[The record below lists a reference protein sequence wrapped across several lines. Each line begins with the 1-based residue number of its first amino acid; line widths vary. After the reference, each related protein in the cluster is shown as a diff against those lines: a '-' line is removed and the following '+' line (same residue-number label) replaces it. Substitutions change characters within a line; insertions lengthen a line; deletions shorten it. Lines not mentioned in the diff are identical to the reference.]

1 MSGVPVPVIASIS
14 LPVGKFVQARVDG
27 FTFNLD
33 TIWST
38 GVAALVV
45 LALGLAVARSASKHV
60 PGKLQLFWEVVVDAV
75 QKQVEQSIGSKAG
88 PVVPLAIVLFVF
100 IFVANLLEIIPSG
113 ARQVALP
120 SPTADINTP
129 LAMAAVVFVVYTSAA
144 FKHKGISGYFR
155 RYLQPSWWLLPINVV
170 EELVKPF
177 TLSLRLFGN
186 LFSGGLMIMLLSL
199 LPAWISWLPTGLW
212 KLFDMGIG
220 VIQALIFSLLTI
232 LYYEA
237 AVSAEGH

>member
-1 MSGVPVPVIASIS
+1 MSAVPASLLGSIS
-14 LPVGKFVQARVDG
+14 LPVGQFVQAKVDG

-38 GVAALVV
+38 GVAGLIVIV
-45 LALGLAVARSASKHV
+45 LGLAVARSASRHV
-60 PGKLQLFWEVVVDAV
+60 PGKLQLFWEVVVGAV
-75 QKQVEQSIGSKAG
+75 QKQVEQSIGPKAG

-100 IFVANLLEIIPSG
+100 IFVSNLLEIIPSG

-129 LAMAAVVFVVYTSAA
+129 LAMAAVVFVVYTLAG
-144 FKHKGISGYFR
+144 FKHKGVKGYFR
-155 RYLQPSWWLLPINVV
+155 RYVQPSWLLLPINVV
-170 EELVKPF
+170 EEVVKPF

-199 LPAWISWLPTGLW
+199 LPFWVTWLPTAAW

-220 VIQALIFSLLTI
+220 VIQALIFALLTI

-237 AVSAEGH
+237 WVSAEGH